1 MNHLLFVDN
10 LKLYAKNEKGLN
22 SLGQLVWIFSN
33 DIGMKFGIDKC
44 ATLVLTRREITK
56 FDGISLH
63 DRRVMKR
70 LIEGAGYKYLG
81 MLQTDQI
88 RYTEMKEKVKTEYLR
103 RVLKVLETTL
113 NGGNVIKGINT

>member
-1 MNHLLFVDN
+1 MDN
-10 LKLYAKNEKGLN
+10 LKLYAKNEKGLD

-33 DIGMKFGIDKC
+33 DTGMKFGIEKC

-63 DRRVMKR
+63 NRRVMKR
-70 LIEGAGYKYLG
+70 LIEGAGYRYLG